1 MKKKLFIITGIVVLI
16 IGILA
21 ILPFLYKDKLLVKVK
36 ATINKQINAK
46 VDFKDFKLSVFS
58 HFPKVGLEIQQL
70 TVVGINEFSSD
81 TILSAS
87 SISTGVSLME
97 IIRGND
103 LELKSLTI
111 DNPRISLVV
120 NPSGTANW
128 NITKPTVA
136 TPVTQTPSKEVSG
149 TDQSFKMKLNDIKV
163 KNLNLFY
170 NDKVMPMKI
179 WVKNTNLNSSGDV
192 AGTITTFDL
201 KSEVADFI
209 FEYDSVKYISN
220 TKLKAET
227 LLKVDY
233 DKMDFVFDRGK
244 LMINNLPLELNGSFS
259 MPNDSMLFDL
269 AFKSEKSDFATI
281 LALVPAD
288 YQKYL
293 EKATI
298 TGAAEFKGSVKGLF
312 YKEIYPAIDVLLAVT
327 NASFKYP
334 SLPESV
340 KDIQVKAQ
348 ITKPEGDLNLLKVNV
363 EKAHASIKNNPV
375 DLTMNLTELV
385 TDPNIAAS
393 FAGTIDFNT
402 LKQAIP
408 IDSLDITGI
417 MKARM
422 QIAGR
427 MSAIE
432 KKEYEKFKSDGEA
445 TINNFRFESNQ
456 LTKPVEISQGQINA
470 TTTQITVDK
479 FDGKIGE
486 SDFSLRGDVSNY
498 LAYIFKNGVLKGNFN
513 LKSNFMNFTELSNI
527 MKPTSKPAQQTT
539 NAKPAEQTAKAK
551 STPVASADSVAAFQ
565 VPDKLDLTFQ
575 SAIQKAVYDKMPIN
589 NINGLI
595 TVKERRLELTNLAM
609 NMLQGKVGIN
619 GSYTSNTANKPAFD
633 FKLNM
638 ENLDL
643 PTAYQSLST
652 FQRYVPIASHSQGK
666 FSSQL
671 GLSGIMNEKMSI
683 VPTSLNGDGIFNTIN
698 LMIIESPV
706 FNKIRGV
713 IKKESL
719 KNVKIQD
726 FAAKFQFQDGALKLN
741 PFKTTIADQPTT
753 ITGSLSAAREI
764 NMTMDFVVSRDVLGA
779 DITKGLDILPG
790 SENIKSVDAS
800 VILKG
805 SLTDPEV
812 SLDLSKARAQI
823 EQEVKKASVEQIKG
837 SAKKLGDE
845 LKKLFK

>member
-1 MKKKLFIITGIVVLI
+1 MKRKLLIISGIVVLI

-36 ATINKQINAK
+36 ATINKEINAK
-46 VDFKDFKLSVFS
+46 VDFKDFNLSVFS
-58 HFPKVGLEIQQL
+58 HFPKVGMEIQQL
-70 TVVGINEFSSD
+70 TVIGINEFSND

-87 SISTGVSLME
+87 SISTAVSLME
-97 IIRGND
+97 MISGKN

-111 DNPRISLVV
+111 DNPRISLLV
-120 NPSGTANW
+120 NPSGAVNW
-128 NITKPTVA
+128 DITKPAEATQASSSKVA
-136 TPVTQTPSKEVSG
+136 G
-149 TDQSFKMKLNDIKV
+149 TDQAFKMKLNDIQV
-163 KNLNLFY
+163 KNMNLLF
-170 NDKVMPMKI
+170 NDKAMPMKL
-179 WVKNTNLNSSGDV
+179 WVKNTNLSSSGEVD
-192 AGTITTFDL
+192 GTITTFDM
-201 KSEVADFI
+201 KSEVGDFI
-209 FEYDSVKYISN
+209 FEYDSVKYLSN

-244 LMINNLPLELNGSFS
+244 LMINNLPLEVNGSFS

-298 TGAAEFKGSVKGLF
+298 SGAAEFKGSVKGLF

-340 KDIQVKAQ
+340 QDIQVQAQ
-348 ITKPEGDLNLLKVNV
+348 ITKPEGDMNLLKVNV

-375 DLTMNLTELV
+375 DLTMNLSELV

-427 MSAIE
+427 MSSIE

-445 TINNFRFESNQ
+445 TIQNFKIESNQ
-456 LTKPVEISQGQINA
+456 LTKPVEISQGQVKA
-470 TTTQITVDK
+470 TTTRITVDK

-498 LAYIFKNGVLKGNFN
+498 LAYIFKNGVLNGNFN
-513 LKSNFMNFTELSNI
+513 LKSSFMNFTELSNI
-527 MKPTSKPAQQTT
+527 MKPASKPTGQKAQ
-539 NAKPAEQTAKAK
+539 AKPAPAA
-551 STPVASADSVAAFQ
+551 PAASADSVAAFQ

-575 SAIQKAVYDKMPIN
+575 SAIQKAVYDKMPIG

-595 TVKERRLELTNLAM
+595 KVKERRLELTNLAM
-609 NMLQGKVGIN
+609 DMLQGRVAIN
-619 GSYTSNTANKPAFD
+619 GSYASNAANKPAFD

-638 ENLDL
+638 QNIDL
-643 PTAYQSLST
+643 PTAYQSLTT
-652 FQRYVPIASHSQGK
+652 FQRYVPIASRSQGK

-671 GLSGIMNEKMSI
+671 GLSGIMNEKMNI

-726 FAAKFQFQDGALKLN
+726 FAAKFQFEDGALKLN

-753 ITGSLSAAREI
+753 ITGSLSAAKEI
-764 NMTMDFVVSRDVLGA
+764 NMTMDFVVSRDVLGT

-790 SENIKSVDAS
+790 SENIKTVDAS
-800 VILKG
+800 VLLKG

-812 SLDLSKARAQI
+812 SLDLSKARTQI

-837 SAKKLGDE
+837 SAKKIGDE

>member
-1 MKKKLFIITGIVVLI
+1 MKRKLLIISGIVVLI
-16 IGILA
+16 IVILA

-36 ATINKQINAK
+36 ATINKEINAK
-46 VDFKDFKLSVFS
+46 VDFKDFNLSVFS
-58 HFPKVGLEIQQL
+58 HFPKVGMEIQQL
-70 TVVGINEFSSD
+70 TVIGINEFSND

-87 SISTGVSLME
+87 SISTAVSLME
-97 IIRGND
+97 MISGKN

-111 DNPRISLVV
+111 DNPRISLLV
-120 NPSGTANW
+120 NPSGAVNW
-128 NITKPTVA
+128 DITKPAEATQASSSKVA
-136 TPVTQTPSKEVSG
+136 G
-149 TDQSFKMKLNDIKV
+149 TDQAFKMKLNDIQV
-163 KNLNLFY
+163 KNMNLLF
-170 NDKVMPMKI
+170 NDKAMPMKL
-179 WVKNTNLNSSGDV
+179 WVKNTNLSSSGEVD
-192 AGTITTFDL
+192 GTITTFDM
-201 KSEVADFI
+201 KSEVGDFI
-209 FEYDSVKYISN
+209 FEYDSVKYLSN

-244 LMINNLPLELNGSFS
+244 LMINNLPLEVNGSFS
-259 MPNDSMLFDL
+259 MPNDSILFDL

-298 TGAAEFKGSVKGLF
+298 SGAAEFKGSVKGLF

-340 KDIQVKAQ
+340 QDIQVQAQ
-348 ITKPEGDLNLLKVNV
+348 ITKPEGDMNLLKVNV

-375 DLTMNLTELV
+375 DLTMNLSELV

-427 MSAIE
+427 MSSIE

-445 TINNFRFESNQ
+445 TIQNFKIESNQ
-456 LTKPVEISQGQINA
+456 LTKPVEISQGQVKA
-470 TTTQITVDK
+470 TTTRITVDK

-498 LAYIFKNGVLKGNFN
+498 LAYIFKNGVLNGNFN
-513 LKSNFMNFTELSNI
+513 LKSSFMNFTELSNI
-527 MKPTSKPAQQTT
+527 MKPASKPTGQKAQ
-539 NAKPAEQTAKAK
+539 AKPAPAA
-551 STPVASADSVAAFQ
+551 PAASADSVAAFQ

-575 SAIQKAVYDKMPIN
+575 SAIQKAVYDKMPIG

-595 TVKERRLELTNLAM
+595 KVKERRLELTNLAM
-609 NMLQGKVGIN
+609 DMLQGRVAIN
-619 GSYTSNTANKPAFD
+619 GSYASNAANKPAFD
-633 FKLNM
+633 IKLNM
-638 ENLDL
+638 QNIDL
-643 PTAYQSLST
+643 PTAYQSLTT
-652 FQRYVPIASHSQGK
+652 FQRYVPIASRSQGK

-671 GLSGIMNEKMSI
+671 GLSGIMNEKMNI

-726 FAAKFQFQDGALKLN
+726 FAAKFQFEDGALKLN

-753 ITGSLSAAREI
+753 ITGSLSAAKEI
-764 NMTMDFVVSRDVLGA
+764 NMTMDFVVSRDVLGT

-790 SENIKSVDAS
+790 SENIKTVDAS
-800 VILKG
+800 VLLKG

-812 SLDLSKARAQI
+812 SLDLSKARTQI

-837 SAKKLGDE
+837 SAKKIGDE